1 MTGPGQESA
10 GAAQIAQALGK
21 MFGMPSPEKVLGE
34 LQRLNNNIETIQP
47 DIHRLAQ
54 ALQGMTGAD
63 IRNLSATLG
72 NLKAGDLMRLL
83 NEFNTLASHIYE
95 KLWGKK

>member
-1 MTGPGQESA
+1 MVTGGQQPSP
-10 GAAQIAQALGK
+10 AQGLGK
-21 MFGMPSPEKVLGE
+21 MAEQFLGWPSPEKVLGE

-54 ALQGMTGAD
+54 ALDGISGAD
-63 IRNLSATLG
+63 IRNLSAALS
-72 NLKAGDLMRLL
+72 NIKAGDLMRLL
-83 NEFNTLASHIYE
+83 NEFNTQASQIYE

>member
-1 MTGPGQESA
+1 MEQRPQPPG
-10 GAAQIAQALGK
+10 LGK
-21 MFGMPSPEKVLGE
+21 MAEQFFGWPDPQKVLAE

-54 ALQGMTGAD
+54 SLEGISGAD
-63 IRNLSATLG
+63 IRNLSAALG
-72 NLKAGDLMRLL
+72 NIKAGDLLRLL
-83 NEFNTLASHIYE
+83 NEFTHLGSQIYE

>member
-1 MTGPGQESA
+1 MVMPSQQPPGTSQVAE
-10 GAAQIAQALGK
+10 ALGK
-21 MFGMPSPEKVLGE
+21 MMGLPSPEKVLGE

-54 ALQGMTGAD
+54 AMESISGAD
-63 IRNLSATLG
+63 LRNLTAALG
-72 NLKAGDLMRLL
+72 NIKVGDLLRLL
-83 NEFNTLASHIYE
+83 NEFTHLGSQIYE